1 MNLTDWQ
8 VNTTSMIM
16 VVAPEGAK
24 QTGCFVY
31 CRILA
36 HNIAKCWNAARI
48 WTKYLVNLSHLRYR
62 GVYVFDTGY

>member
-24 QTGCFVY
+24 QKLGAMYT
-31 CRILA
+31 RD
-36 HNIAKCWNAARI
+36 
-48 WTKYLVNLSHLRYR
+48 SQ
-62 GVYVFDTGY
+62 YVSGLMT

>member
-24 QTGCFVY
+24 QKLGARYTAVSWHITLLNA
-31 CRILA
+31 RL
-36 HNIAKCWNAARI
+36 HPESEPNI
-48 WTKYLVNLSHLRYR
+48 
-62 GVYVFDTGY
+62 